1 MCVNFLSCSSCSQF
15 ASLFPGLTT
24 EEEVLKV
31 LCILDTNTFQVE
43 EKNILCFTS
52 PLFYIYIVLHLLCFT
67 SSCYEQVLAAGCA
80 SSLSGLFPR
89 AALLNHSCSPNCRL
103 VFRFF
108 QLLR

>member
-43 EKNILCFTS
+43 KNILSLTS
-52 PLFYIYIVLHLLCFT
+52 PLFYISFV
-67 SSCYEQVLAAGCA
+67 
-80 SSLSGLFPR
+80 
-89 AALLNHSCSPNCRL
+89 
-103 VFRFF
+103 
-108 QLLR
+108 